1 MVFSKCLIN
10 VYSVPFKT
18 RHLATIGSFLE
29 TVVILEPCIK
39 DLDFINLRLHRRENS
54 QLRLTRKCKQVKLK
68 IKAVWDS
75 SFQTGCDSAK
85 YHTVLSVEGGI
96 YLDG

>member
-1 MVFSKCLIN
+1 
-10 VYSVPFKT
+10 
-18 RHLATIGSFLE
+18 
-29 TVVILEPCIK
+29 VIILKPCAK
-39 DLDFINLRLHRRENS
+39 DPDFINLRLHRRENS
-54 QLRLTRKCKQVKLK
+54 QLRLTQKCKQGKLK

-85 YHTVLSVEGGI
+85 CHAVLSVEGGI